1 MPLGQLAIFSIR
13 QEALPIQDPPFPQCP
28 FSNGTDA
35 GQVDEG
41 VSQHEDARRDVDYM
55 LVSLRGRL
63 VTRFEMALVRLV
75 IRSHTDLSG

>member
-1 MPLGQLAIFSIR
+1 
-13 QEALPIQDPPFPQCP
+13 
-28 FSNGTDA
+28 
-35 GQVDEG
+35 VDEG